1 MELTPMSIFTAWLG
15 VFSISFTL
23 MPFMMV
29 LDWHRRGT
37 ADGFSSV
44 NFVLP
49 MLMTSCWLRHGF
61 MTNDQTNIT
70 INSINIAFFIFYI
83 SCFAYYQPKRK
94 YLYGQLLACGL
105 AIKLIFAY
113 VDMQSNDVAAD
124 VMGSIAAA
132 TQIASL
138 AGGVYEIKRAI
149 SFGHTEYLP
158 AMFQFAMFA
167 LIVQWLAF
175 GLLTGNYYI
184 AVANVAALVV
194 NVATIALYFVYPPL
208 TWRVPIIGTG
218 PQQRQKKE

>member
-1 MELTPMSIFTAWLG
+1 KTMEITPMSIFTAWLG

-23 MPFMMV
+23 MPLMMV
-29 LDWHRRGT
+29 LDWRRRGT
-37 ADGFSSV
+37 AEGFSSV

-49 MLMTSCWLRHGF
+49 MLMTSCWLRHGY
-61 MTNDQTNIT
+61 MTNDSTNIT
-70 INSINIAFFIFYI
+70 INTINIAFFIFYI
-83 SCFAYYQPKRK
+83 AAFAYYQPKRTV
-94 YLYGQLLACGL
+94 
-105 AIKLIFAY
+105 FMY
-113 VDMQSNDVAAD
+113 VDTQRSDVAPD

-158 AMFQFAMFA
+158 AMFQYAMFL

-175 GLLTGNYYI
+175 GLLTGNQYI
-184 AVANVAALVV
+184 AIANVAALIV
-194 NVATIALYFVYPPL
+194 NVATISLYFVYPPL

-218 PQQRQKKE
+218 PQLKEKKKE